1 MLPVRGE
8 IRESP
13 VTQPTESNPFPK
25 NTARRQQVRHEANQ
39 PMKTNSYKTAPFA
52 VLAALG
58 LSVTPSQAQDNPNF
72 AAGDLMLYFQ
82 KFGGTHTA
90 MFNLGPAYV
99 FRDATANLPNIITI
113 GGTLTGATGSGG
125 AGFPTAWYDDPTMFW
140 GLAAVHD
147 TSTSTITPGPNGD
160 PSRTLYVSRVRNTLG
175 TEGSA
180 TSAAWTVSANGSMTN
195 AASSIETL
203 NLRFNNG
210 LNTMTTSL
218 VESVAASPVDDPNQ
232 NPINI
237 SGVPTTAYQVFNG
250 GVMGSFNT
258 GTLGMFGGVE
268 TEGALDLFRI
278 LATTN
283 VNAAPNPTGQLRAGS
298 YEGSFVIDNAGSV
311 SYVIAPVPEPATFA
325 LLGCGVIVGL
335 ARRRRAHRQ

>member
-72 AAGDLMLYFQ
+72 ASGDLMLYFQ
-82 KFGGTHTA
+82 QFGGTHTA
-90 MFNLGPAYV
+90 MFNLGPAYLY
-99 FRDATANLPNIITI
+99 RNATANIPNIISI
-113 GGTLTGATGSGG
+113 GGTLSGSTGSGG

-140 GLAAVHD
+140 GMAAVLD
-147 TSTSTITPGPNGD
+147 TSASTITPGPNGD
-160 PSRTLYVSRVRNTLG
+160 PSRTVYVSRNRTAVG
-175 TEGSA
+175 TEGLAQS
-180 TSAAWTVSANGSMTN
+180 TAWTAAANSSMTTASSN
-195 AASSIETL
+195 IQTMNLRFDNVLLTTTTTLVESAASSP
-203 NLRFNNG
+203 
-210 LNTMTTSL
+210 
-218 VESVAASPVDDPNQ
+218 VAAQ
-232 NPINI
+232 NPLNNI
-237 SGVPTTAYQVFNG
+237 TRLPGTAYGIFNG

-258 GTLGMFGGVE
+258 GTFGTFGGVQAE
-268 TEGALDLFRI
+268 SALDFYRI

-283 VNAAPNPTGQLRAGS
+283 VNANPTPTGPLRTGS

>member
-1 MLPVRGE
+1 
-8 IRESP
+8 
-13 VTQPTESNPFPK
+13 
-25 NTARRQQVRHEANQ
+25 
-39 PMKTNSYKTAPFA
+39 MKTNSYKTAPFA

-72 AAGDLMLYFQ
+72 ASGDLMLYFQ
-82 KFGGTHTA
+82 QFGGTHTA
-90 MFNLGPAYV
+90 MFNLGPAYLY
-99 FRDATANLPNIITI
+99 RNATANIPNIISI
-113 GGTLTGATGSGG
+113 GGTLSGSTGSGG

-140 GLAAVHD
+140 GLAAVAE
-147 TSTSTITPGPNGD
+147 TGLSTTTPGANGD
-160 PSRTLYVSRVRNTLG
+160 PFRTLYVSRRRNTVG

-180 TSAAWTVSANGSMTN
+180 SSTAWTVSSNTSMTN
-195 AASSIETL
+195 ASGGIEQL

-210 LNTMTTSL
+210 LVTTTTTL
-218 VESVAASPVDDPNQ
+218 VESTASSFVDEQ
-232 NPINI
+232 NPITAGNP
-237 SGVPTTAYQVFNG
+237 GTAYQVFNG

-258 GTLGMFGGVE
+258 GAFGTFGGVE
-268 TEGALDLFRI
+268 SEGALDLYRI

-283 VNAAPNPTGQLRAGS
+283 AGAAPNPTGPLRQGS